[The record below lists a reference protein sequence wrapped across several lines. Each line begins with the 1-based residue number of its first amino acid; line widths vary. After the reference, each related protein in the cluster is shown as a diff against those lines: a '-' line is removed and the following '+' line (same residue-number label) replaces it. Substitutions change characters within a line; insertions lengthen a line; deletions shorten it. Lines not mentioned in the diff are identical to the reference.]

1 MANRSERF
9 WPMEKSLSEKMSE
22 PNSASAFLV
31 EAKSSHRAGSRV

>member
-9 WPMEKSLSEKMSE
+9 WATEKSLREKMSE
-22 PNSASAFLV
+22 PKRASAFLV